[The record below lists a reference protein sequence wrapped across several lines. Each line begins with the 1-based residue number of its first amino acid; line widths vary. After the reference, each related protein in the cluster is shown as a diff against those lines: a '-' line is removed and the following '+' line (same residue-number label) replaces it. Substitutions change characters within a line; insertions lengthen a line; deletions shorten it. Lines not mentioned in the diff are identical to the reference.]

1 MTSRPEIE
9 RILRGKERGV
19 SQTDWQRVPPE
30 IPPDGQRR
38 VGEEMEEYKNKPVVA
53 YCVGGYI
60 SRSRG
65 EKWEYRPTFCGRG
78 GGEILP

>member
-30 IPPDGQRR
+30 IPQTDS
-38 VGEEMEEYKNKPVVA
+38 
-53 YCVGGYI
+53 GGSEKRWRNIRI
-60 SRSRG
+60 SRLLRIV
-65 EKWEYRPTFCGRG
+65 WAVT
-78 GGEILP
+78 